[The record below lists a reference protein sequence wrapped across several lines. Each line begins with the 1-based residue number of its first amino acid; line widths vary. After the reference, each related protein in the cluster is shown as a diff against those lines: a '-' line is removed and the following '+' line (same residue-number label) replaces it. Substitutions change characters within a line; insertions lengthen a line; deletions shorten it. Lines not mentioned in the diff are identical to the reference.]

1 MDGDRARPDLSSL
14 AKVSMQTDLAENLQ
28 EFNSIET
35 ERNAIYLLTWLAN
48 KPLQGGGW
56 RSTGGTG
63 RAGLP
68 SGKKWNNKKRPSGG
82 HRLDGW
88 QLVCPETEEAIEV
101 ASPYP
106 PPG

>member
-48 KPLQGGGW
+48 KPLQGADGGALEALGELACQVEKSGIT
-56 RSTGGTG
+56 RSGQAAAIGWM
-63 RAGLP
+63 AGNSFVQKP
-68 SGKKWNNKKRPSGG
+68 KK
-82 HRLDGW
+82 
-88 QLVCPETEEAIEV
+88 Q
-101 ASPYP
+101 
-106 PPG
+106 